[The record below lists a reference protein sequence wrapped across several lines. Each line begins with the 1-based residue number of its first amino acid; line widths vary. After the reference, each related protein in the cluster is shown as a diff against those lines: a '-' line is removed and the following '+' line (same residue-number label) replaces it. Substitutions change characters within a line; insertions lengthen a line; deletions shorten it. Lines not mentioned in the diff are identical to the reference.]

1 MLTFHTY
8 HVRYLPEENTV
19 FRGKKKKEREK
30 EGFTVHTVKEHVSG
44 VVSVETQSK

>member
-1 MLTFHTY
+1 MYGTSQRKILY
-8 HVRYLPEENTV
+8 SEW
-19 FRGKKKKEREK
+19 KKKEREK